1 MNEAVQIIIGGL
13 LQGSIF
19 AMLALGFFLVYRVT
33 GVINLAQGAFCV
45 LAALSMHTLQFS
57 MGWPALP
64 AAVMA
69 VGITTLFGVVIG
81 AWTFVPAMRRLTE
94 NNILMLTVGL
104 LVLMQGLALVI
115 WGSAP
120 YELPS
125 FSGERPVNVLGIL
138 VPTQGFWIAGTTLVV
153 IVALWYLLARTSL
166 GRALRACAD
175 NPLAARLMGISVPRM
190 TLLSFGLTT
199 FIAAIG
205 GIVVAPVIALEFD
218 AGQMFTISGFIAA
231 TIGGI
236 ESFVGS
242 IVGGIALGVFE
253 QLAAGYVSSMFAN
266 GLALGLLMITL
277 LWRPKGLFAPR
288 VTRRQDVREHRR
300 VYGSIIRLDGS
311 RAWMA
316 GALAVALA
324 LALPWL
330 VPSGLLSSLVITAIL
345 FIALLGLDVLMGYA
359 GLVSLG
365 HSGFMA
371 IGGYTAAILSTTY
384 GWPPLAG
391 IGAGMVLSVLVA
403 LALAL
408 VSIRLRG
415 LYLALATL
423 VFALLV
429 DSLTVGLIDVTG
441 GPSGLT
447 GIPSFSV
454 GSYVFS
460 TPLSMYYLVV
470 AIAIALV
477 LLLIGGMRS
486 GFGRALQAV
495 RSDQMAASA
504 LGIGVT
510 GHKVAA
516 FAISAL
522 LASLSGSL
530 YAFFF
535 HYLSPEMVGTQRSLE
550 MVAMLVIGGEG
561 TLVGGL
567 LGTMLL
573 TLLPTIFQ
581 PLAMYKT
588 FAEGL
593 LLVLAFLYLPQGL
606 FGVVANWLAR
616 IGRVRSEPGKAA
628 TMLVREHAR

>member
-1 MNEAVQIIIGGL
+1 MHEAIQIVIGGL
-13 LQGSIF
+13 LQGGVF

-45 LAALSMHTLQFS
+45 LAALSMHTLENSF
-57 MGWPALP
+57 GCPPLVAALL
-64 AAVMA
+64 AVS
-69 VGITTLFGVVIG
+69 ITTLFGIAVG
-81 AWTFVPAMRRLTE
+81 AWTFVPAIGRLTE
-94 NNILMLTVGL
+94 NNVLMLTVGL
-104 LVLMQGLALVI
+104 LVLTQGLALVI
-115 WGSAP
+115 WGSEP
-120 YELPS
+120 YELPP
-125 FSGERPVNVLGIL
+125 FSGERPIRLLGL
-138 VPTQGFWIAGTTLVV
+138 RVPSQGLWVAGTTVAV

-175 NPLAARLMGISVPRM
+175 NALAAQLMGISVPRM
-190 TLLSFGLTT
+190 TLLSFGMTT
-199 FIAAIG
+199 LIAAIG
-205 GIVVAPVIALEFD
+205 GVVMAPLISLQFD
-218 AGQMFTISGFIAA
+218 VGQMFTISGFIAA

-236 ESFVGS
+236 ESFAGA
-242 IVGGIALGVFE
+242 IFGGIALGVIE

-288 VTRRQDVREHRR
+288 LTRRQDVRETRR
-300 VYGSIIRLDGS
+300 VYGGIVRLAGP
-311 RAWMA
+311 RAWA
-316 GALAVALA
+316 VGALAIAVA

-330 VPSGLLSSLVITAIL
+330 VPSGLLSSLVITGIL
-345 FIALLGLDVLMGYA
+345 FIALLGLDVLMGYT
-359 GLVSLG
+359 GQVSLG

-384 GWPPLAG
+384 GWPPLLG
-391 IGAGMVLSVLVA
+391 TGAGMLLSVIVA

-423 VFALLV
+423 AFALLV
-429 DSLTVGLIDVTG
+429 DSLTVGLTDITG

-447 GIPSFSV
+447 GIPSFSI

-470 AIAIALV
+470 TLAVVLV
-477 LLLIGGMRS
+477 LLLAGGMS
-486 GFGRALQAV
+486 SAFGRALQAV
-495 RSDQMAASA
+495 RSDQMAAAA
-504 LGIGVT
+504 LSINVT
-510 GHKVAA
+510 GYKIAA
-516 FAISAL
+516 FVISAL
-522 LASLSGSL
+522 LASLAGSL

-535 HYLSPEMVGTQRSLE
+535 HYLSPEMVGTQRSLD

-561 TLVGGL
+561 TLVGCL

-593 LLVLAFLYLPQGL
+593 LLVLFFLYLPQGL
-606 FGVVANWLAR
+606 FGVIAKQIDR
-616 IGRVRSEPGKAA
+616 IRFRRSEPREVRAV
-628 TMLVREHAR
+628 LVGEQEG